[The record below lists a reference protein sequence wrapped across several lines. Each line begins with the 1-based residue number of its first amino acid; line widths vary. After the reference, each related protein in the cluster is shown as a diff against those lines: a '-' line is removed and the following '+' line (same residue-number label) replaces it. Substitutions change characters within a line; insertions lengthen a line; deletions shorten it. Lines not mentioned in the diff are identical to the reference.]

1 MVRIDDLRHGTRAT
15 TAAGVLSWRM
25 PWRLPDFTSYLR
37 DERNLSPHTLRAYE
51 REIAGFVEFA
61 RGEMRLARP
70 REVTPATVR
79 AYLAELHSRR
89 LARVSVQRAL
99 AALRTYMRFLGREG
113 VVEANPARVVPT
125 PRAPKPLPEVVGAT
139 DVAELLDALPA
150 TSAGRRDRAALELLY
165 AAGLR
170 VSELVGLDLDD
181 VDLSRRLARVIGKGN
196 KERVVPF
203 GKKAEAAI
211 RCYLPDRAAWRH
223 QGKVSDGEEPLL
235 VNQRGGRLSDRS
247 LRRILDAA
255 VHHCR
260 ARSQAPPAR
269 AAPRLRHPPARGG
282 DGPARDPGAAR
293 PHLAV
298 HHAALHPPRPRPPD
312 GDVPQGP
319 PQGVRK
325 AAGGRREL
333 EEARDEKG

>member
-1 MVRIDDLRHGTRAT
+1 
-15 TAAGVLSWRM
+15 M
-25 PWRLPDFTSYLR
+25 PWRLPDFTTYLR

-61 RGEMRLARP
+61 RGEMGLARP

-113 VVEANPARVVPT
+113 MVEANPARVVPT

-181 VDLSRRLARVIGKGN
+181 VDLSRRLTRVIGKGN

-203 GKKAEAAI
+203 GKKAELAI
-211 RCYLPDRAAWRH
+211 RSYLPDRAAWRH
-223 QGKVSDGEEPLL
+223 QGQVSDGEEPLL

-255 VHHCR
+255 VHHVALVHR
-260 ARSQAPPAR
+260 LHPHA
-269 AAPRLRHPPARGG
+269 LRHAF
-282 DGPARDPGAAR
+282 AT
-293 PHLAV
+293 HLLEAGMDLRAIQELLG
-298 HHAALHPPRPRPPD
+298 HTSLSTTQRYTHLDLAHLMETY
-312 GDVPQGP
+312 
-319 PQGVRK
+319 RK
-325 AAGGRREL
+325 AHPKA
-333 EEARDEKG
+333 